1 MFTIYKLQSFWEAR
15 FDTVVEFMIESNCL
29 SNTQLR
35 FMSVNHSIFSTI
47 EAISEVQWVFLD
59 FTKEFGIVCNN
70 SVLNKLKNDGI
81 KGAKVSALV
90 VSINLLK
97 IKDLAYQWK
106 KSFNLERTNKR
117 IILRQINEI
126 MYPPLYFNNANLR
139 LTHTWSTLT
148 FS

>member
-15 FDTVVEFMIESNCL
+15 FDTVVEFMIESSCL

-35 FMSVNHSIFSTI
+35 FMSVNHSISSTI

-117 IILRQINEI
+117 IILRQINRI
-126 MYPPLYFNNANLR
+126 MYPPLHFNNANLR

>member
-1 MFTIYKLQSFWEAR
+1 MFTIYKFQSFGEAW
-15 FDTVVEFMIESNCL
+15 FDTVVEFMIESSCL

-117 IILRQINEI
+117 IILRKINRI
-126 MYPPLYFNNANLR
+126 MYPPLHFNNANLR

>member
-15 FDTVVEFMIESNCL
+15 FDTVVEFMIESSCL

-117 IILRQINEI
+117 IILRQINRI
-126 MYPPLYFNNANLR
+126 LYPPFHFNNANLR

>member
-117 IILRQINEI
+117 IILRQINRI
-126 MYPPLYFNNANLR
+126 MYPPLHFNNANLR

>member
-15 FDTVVEFMIESNCL
+15 FDTVVEFMIESSCL

-117 IILRQINEI
+117 IILRQINRI
-126 MYPPLYFNNANLR
+126 MYPPLHFNNANLR

>member
-1 MFTIYKLQSFWEAR
+1 
-15 FDTVVEFMIESNCL
+15 
-29 SNTQLR
+29 
-35 FMSVNHSIFSTI
+35 MSVNHSIFSTI

-106 KSFNLERTNKR
+106 KFNFETD
-117 IILRQINEI
+117 
-126 MYPPLYFNNANLR
+126 
-139 LTHTWSTLT
+139 
-148 FS
+148 